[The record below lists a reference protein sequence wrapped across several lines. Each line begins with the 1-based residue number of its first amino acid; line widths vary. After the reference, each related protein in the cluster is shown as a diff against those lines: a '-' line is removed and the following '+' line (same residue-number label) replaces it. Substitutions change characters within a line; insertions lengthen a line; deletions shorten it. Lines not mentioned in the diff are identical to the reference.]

1 MWKAWVRAA
10 ATIAWG
16 LALLCSDA
24 SAQIWDARAI
34 VRLQSPQVRLTV
46 KKGNETVGAVVVDR
60 AAVARFVAVTDRIVP
75 VIGVQPPRVLI
86 EYDKYPNAFAA
97 LDGNKQP
104 IMAMNTA
111 MLKLAGDDEDLMAAV
126 VGHELGHL
134 KRGHVSD
141 SVAGRETLFRIL
153 GALAGAAVDIHQAKK
168 GHDTQG
174 AGMAIGISGANLV
187 NAKFT
192 RDQEREA
199 DDIGIRVMAK
209 VGFDPHAAARLW
221 RLMAAQ
227 GGGGGSGLFLDTH
240 PSDAERERQLTAV
253 ANTLNYTPGTPA
265 MPVPPQQPIYAG
277 GTLPQVDDPWP
288 VSPRSGMAL
297 TWTETGAAPLSAYR
311 QGEEALRA
319 GRVTDAITAWQ
330 RAAEESDERAI
341 TRLGEAYLGGR
352 GVPKDEKQAYEYYQ
366 RAAALGF
373 TPAIFTLGEMALR
386 GVGRPRDEAEG
397 VRLLI
402 LARQRNMPLASA
414 RLSLMYMSGAGV
426 PKDPVIARSLAE
438 EAAKKGNSY
447 GMATLGVMLRE
458 GVGGPVDAERAGQLL
473 RGAADANPPNAFAQY
488 QLAITYE
495 RGAGVEANRDLAVEY
510 YKRALANGMTDA
522 RGRLRALG
530 VSEP

>member
-75 VIGVQPPRVLI
+75 VIGVQPPLVLI
-86 EYDKYPNAFAA
+86 GYDRYPNAFVT
-97 LDGNKQP
+97 LDNNKQP
-104 IMAMNTA
+104 VMVMNTA
-111 MLKLAGDDEDLMAAV
+111 MLKLAGDDENIIATV

-134 KRGHVSD
+134 KRGHASD

-209 VGFDPHAAARLW
+209 AGFDPHAAARLW

-253 ANTLNYTPGTPA
+253 ANTLNYTPSTPA
-265 MPVPPQQPIYAG
+265 VPVPPQQPIYAG

-288 VSPRSGMAL
+288 VSPRSSLAL
-297 TWTETGAAPLSAYR
+297 TWMETGAPTPSDYR
-311 QGEEALRA
+311 LGVEAMR
-319 GRVTDAITAWQ
+319 GKRYTDAVAAWR
-330 RAAEESDERAI
+330 RAAEEPDERAI
-341 TRLGEAYLGGR
+341 MRLGEAHLAGR
-352 GVPKDEKQAYEYYQ
+352 GVEKDEKLAYEYFQ
-366 RAAALGF
+366 QAASLGFAPAILALGEL
-373 TPAIFTLGEMALR
+373 TASGIGH
-386 GVGRPRDEAEG
+386 PRDDAES
-397 VRLLI
+397 VRLFTV
-402 LARQRNMPLASA
+402 ARQRNMPRAST
-414 RLSLMYMSGAGV
+414 RLSFMYMAGTGV
-426 PKDPVIARSLAE
+426 PKNPVIARSLAE
-438 EAAKKGNSY
+438 EAANQGDVS
-447 GMATLGVMLRE
+447 GMATLGVMLRD
-458 GVGGPVDAERAGQLL
+458 GVAGPVDAMRAAQLL
-473 RGAADANPPNAFAQY
+473 RGAADANPPSGFAQY

-495 RGAGVEANRDLAVEY
+495 RGTGVEANRDLAVEY
-510 YKRALANGMTDA
+510 YKKALANGMTDA

-530 VSEP
+530 VNEP